1 MIQKKMAMKAQI
13 VVVIIGISLFI
24 VLTVKAQEKQ
34 DTTVLYRI
42 ETIDGNEFSGMILY
56 QDSTR
61 LKLLTDNYGE
71 ITIRQADIKRKEA
84 LMQSQFKAGRVWYPN
99 YQDTRYFWAP
109 NGYGLRKGEAYY
121 QNAWILYNQASV
133 AVSNNFS
140 IGGGM
145 VPLFLFAGAPT
156 PVWIVPKV
164 SIPVISDKFNI
175 GVGALAGV
183 VISGED
189 FNIEHP
195 WFALLYGVGTV
206 GSRDNNLSLG
216 LAYGYAGG
224 GWAKKPIINL
234 SVMLRA
240 SPKSYF
246 LSENYYISID
256 DENIVII
263 SLGGRTITRHI
274 GLDYGLFVPF
284 YSDMEFFVAIPWIGI
299 TVPLGKGN
307 KSKQQ
312 STGQSL
318 GIPILQNGNFY
329 SRSAIYNPSTINLKY
344 PIVN

>member
-1 MIQKKMAMKAQI
+1 MKAQK
-13 VVVIIGISLFI
+13 VVVIIGIFLFLVI
-24 VLTVKAQEKQ
+24 TVKAQEKK

-42 ETIDGNEFSGMILY
+42 ETIDGNEFSGMIIY

-61 LKLLTDNYGE
+61 LKLLTDSYGE
-71 ITIRQADIKRKEA
+71 ITIRLADIKRKETVI
-84 LMQSQFKAGRVWYPN
+84 QSQIKKGNLWYPN

-109 NGYGLRKGEAYY
+109 SGYGLRKGEAYY
-121 QNAWILYNQASV
+121 QNVWILYNQASV

-156 PVWIVPKV
+156 PIWIVPKF
-164 SIPVISDKFNI
+164 SIPVVRDKFNI
-175 GVGALAGV
+175 GIGALAGV
-183 VISGED
+183 VIAGED
-189 FNIEHP
+189 DIENP

-206 GSRDNNLSLG
+206 GSRDNNLSFG

-224 GWAKKPIINL
+224 SWAKKPIFNL
-234 SVMLRA
+234 SLMLRA

-246 LSENYYISID
+246 LSENYYIAIE
-256 DENIVII
+256 DENIGIL

-274 GLDYGLFVPF
+274 GIDYGLFVPF
-284 YSDMEFFVAIPWIGI
+284 YSDMEVFIAIPWVGI
-299 TVPLGKGN
+299 TVPLGKGS

-318 GIPILQNGNFY
+318 VIPILQKGTLPLMVN
-329 SRSAIYNPSTINLKY
+329 SRP
-344 PIVN
+344 